1 MKTNT
6 KNQLY
11 INHKEYKITL
21 FPFQLQQSKNGKEE
35 IAEYSISKMY
45 KKISSSEYEL
55 QILLKDEDGT
65 YVFYA
70 SEDGSKHSTAELW
83 WNLISD

>member
-1 MKTNT
+1 
-6 KNQLY
+6 
-11 INHKEYKITL
+11 
-21 FPFQLQQSKNGKEE
+21 
-35 IAEYSISKMY
+35 MY